1 MLRPELR
8 FKGIVLGEPPGFT
21 PLAVLH
27 PRAFA
32 PVSQDRRGFAVR
44 GLRSWQSSVIQVCN
58 GSQATEMGC
67 PHHVCLAPDSDR
79 TAGGPD
85 AEARRSLPD
94 CARSG
99 TPPNWSMP
107 RTQSG
112 FPHRVRCIERVIL
125 GFGTSEKVKPYK
137 ARDFFQMTI
146 ARHPDLL
153 ECRTNIRTPRLSTT
167 VCHGNPI
174 QRSTGARS
182 RTVLR
187 SALTGK
193 RVRPV
198 CCLDY
203 AVKPEVVLVARPP
216 SRQGRRVTLQQ
227 SAKRRRQRGRQ
238 TMF

>member
-1 MLRPELR
+1 VHVP
-8 FKGIVLGEPPGFT
+8 KVLKSVIP
-21 PLAVLH
+21 
-27 PRAFA
+27 
-32 PVSQDRRGFAVR
+32 QDRTHSQSCR
-44 GLRSWQSSVIQVCN
+44 GLPTQ
-58 GSQATEMGC
+58 
-67 PHHVCLAPDSDR
+67 
-79 TAGGPD
+79 
-85 AEARRSLPD
+85 
-94 CARSG
+94 CAKHKACDLGLG
-99 TPPNWSMP
+99 T
-107 RTQSG
+107 
-112 FPHRVRCIERVIL
+112 F
-125 GFGTSEKVKPYK
+125 EKVKPYK
-137 ARDFFQMTI
+137 ARDFIEMTA

-174 QRSTGARS
+174 QRSTGTRS

-227 SAKRRRQRGRQ
+227 SAKRRLSAWKADYALATAGGVHVPLRIEGAFSLGQYMRSMAIKSPFGAGNQ
-238 TMF
+238 FASLSAPGVSFWK